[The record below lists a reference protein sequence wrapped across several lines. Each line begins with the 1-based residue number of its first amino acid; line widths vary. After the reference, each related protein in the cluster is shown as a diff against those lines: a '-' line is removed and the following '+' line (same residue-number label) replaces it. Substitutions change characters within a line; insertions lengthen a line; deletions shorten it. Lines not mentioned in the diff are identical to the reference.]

1 MVRLLIDYLINF
13 KYFKYFNHFSS
24 LKSLL
29 STSKYVRSSSA
40 ISEC

>member
-13 KYFKYFNHFSS
+13 KYFSHFSS

-29 STSKYVRSSSA
+29 FTSKYVRSDSA